1 MRVSRS
7 LCVAL
12 SLCLMPAAAWGLAPW
27 LLSLIGFSVLMLKA
41 SLFIFVFMWI
51 RWTIPRFRFDQL
63 MKLGWR
69 TLIPL
74 ALLNMVL
81 TAAIVLWLRS

>member
-1 MRVSRS
+1 
-7 LCVAL
+7 
-12 SLCLMPAAAWGLAPW
+12 LM
-27 LLSLIGFSVLMLKA
+27 IKA
-41 SLFIFVFMWI
+41 FFFVFVFMWI

-74 ALLNMVL
+74 ALLNMVI
-81 TAAIVLWLRS
+81 TAAVMLWLKK